1 MNLQTAVFFVKV
13 NSVRETTLFHGER
26 EVNMTPEEFQKA
38 LAEQGINLTEQ
49 QMQQFADYYQLLVA
63 TNKNVNLTAITEQN
77 DVYLKHFYDSIT
89 LALAFPQLQTE
100 SLSLLDVGAGAGF
113 PSIPIKIA
121 FPQLQVSI
129 VDSLNKRIKFLEE
142 LATTLSL
149 ENVAFYHQRAEDFG
163 SKRSQYRQSFDV
175 VTARAVASL
184 PVLAELCLPLA
195 KKGGYFIAMKGSK
208 GAAEL
213 DEADHALH
221 ILGGKLAQSVSL
233 VLPTTSD
240 QREIIIVKKT
250 KETPKTYPRKP
261 GTISKSPLLG

>member
-1 MNLQTAVFFVKV
+1 
-13 NSVRETTLFHGER
+13 
-26 EVNMTPEEFQKA
+26 MTPEEFRIA

-49 QMQQFADYYQLLVA
+49 QMRQFADYYQLLVE
-63 TNKNVNLTAITEQN
+63 TNKNVNLTAITEKN
-77 DVYLKHFYDSIT
+77 DVYLKHFYDSLT
-89 LALAFPQLQTE
+89 LVLAFPQLRTE

-163 SKRSQYRQSFDV
+163 SKRSPYRQSYDV
-175 VTARAVASL
+175 VTARAVANL
-184 PVLAELCLPLA
+184 PVLAELCLPLV

-208 GAAEL
+208 GLTEL
-213 DEADHALH
+213 DVADHALH
-221 ILGGKLAQSVSL
+221 VLGGKLEQAVSL
-233 VLPTTSD
+233 ALPITDD
-240 QREIIIVKKT
+240 QRAIIVVKKT

-261 GTISKSPLLG
+261 GTISKAPLIG

>member
-1 MNLQTAVFFVKV
+1 M
-13 NSVRETTLFHGER
+13 S
-26 EVNMTPEEFQKA
+26 PEQFQAA
-38 LAEQGINLTEQ
+38 LAKQGINLTQ
-49 QMQQFADYYQLLVA
+49 QQIQQFADYYQLLVK
-63 TNKNVNLTAITEQN
+63 TNENVNLTAITEEK
-77 DVYLKHFYDSIT
+77 DVYLKHFYDSLT

-100 SLSLLDVGAGAGF
+100 ALSLLDVGAGAGF

-163 SKRSQYRQSFDV
+163 SKRSAYRQSYDL

-184 PVLAELCLPLA
+184 PVLAELCLPLT
-195 KKGGYFIAMKGSK
+195 KKGGYFVAMKGSK
-208 GAAEL
+208 GAVEL
-213 DEADHALH
+213 NEAQHALH
-221 ILGGKLAQSVSL
+221 VLGGKLEQTVSL
-233 VLPTTSD
+233 TLPTTDD

-261 GTISKSPLLG
+261 GTISKSPLIG